1 MANKEFNTNEIMSQ
15 ARTMGIEIDS
25 LYLWLLTSYLVSRNQ
40 INGFELRTLYLKI
53 LEYMKENNQTEN
65 SQFFD
70 YVKNSKALRGKVIDY
85 AQVQKDYDNE
95 KEQWKKLYEQLE
107 SER

>member
-70 YVKNSKALRGKVIDY
+70 YVKNSKKENYKIEKFWSHALTLDRETWE
-85 AQVQKDYDNE
+85 E
-95 KEQWKKLYEQLE
+95 KSKEYQ
-107 SER
+107 